1 MKRRTVENLDQYV
14 RRDDRLPMLLQ
25 RLRDNGA
32 KVFLLTNSDYKYTHG
47 IMNYLLQQVSYDF
60 ILFYLLFKDFMIFF
74 QLVMILWQKCTNSEA
89 SIYF

>member
-60 ILFYLLFKDFMIFF
+60 ILFYLLFYGFYDFFSASYDFMAE
-74 QLVMILWQKCTNSEA
+74 MYK
-89 SIYF
+89 